1 MASPVIS
8 YSTLSDLDKETR
20 RLFIAKRDD
29 FCIFIDPVSDSR
41 NNPDKAQT
49 SRFAYIPYYGK
60 NHSTVFLEHNTIY
73 KIGILNHS
81 SRPANCQI
89 VIDDQLMGVFQVPKY
104 SSDFRLEH
112 PLNCYQ
118 AFTFISSTS
127 DIAQQSGISA
137 SPKPG
142 TSIKVYIL
150 PEDPTYNYKT
160 NRASLGFLGMPCET
174 VFSSPS
180 KSQDTL
186 DSAKSPKSQ
195 DTTDKGLTVLGRMSN
210 QVFTKAPYIA
220 TRGEF
225 IFKLNLA
232 LGDPSKNSLYC
243 VDLPRLK

>member
-1 MASPVIS
+1 MH
-8 YSTLSDLDKETR
+8 
-20 RLFIAKRDD
+20 
-29 FCIFIDPVSDSR
+29 FIDPVSDSR
-41 NNPDKAQT
+41 NNPDKPQT
-49 SRFAYIPYYGK
+49 SCFAYIPYYGK

-127 DIAQQSGISA
+127 NIAQQSGISA

-142 TSIKVYIL
+142 TSIKVYIR
-150 PEDPTYNYKT
+150 PEDPS
-160 NRASLGFLGMPCET
+160 RASLGFLGLPCET
-174 VFSSPS
+174 DFSSS
-180 KSQDTL
+180 STSQDTL
-186 DSAKSPKSQ
+186 DSANSPKPQ
-195 DTTDKGLTVLGRMSN
+195 AAIDKGLTVLGRMSN
-210 QVFTKAPYIA
+210 QVFSKAPYIF

-232 LGDPSKNSLYC
+232 LGDPSNNTLFC
-243 VDLPRLK
+243 VDVPRLK